1 MLHIDLIILSAQ
13 DNTPPIILTSSESLP
28 TQIFKKSDL
37 WTIALMRLLSAVLDM
52 VVILQISWK
61 YEVGLTST

>member
-37 WTIALMRLLSAVLDM
+37 
-52 VVILQISWK
+52 
-61 YEVGLTST
+61 